1 MRRFVSVGFLVAC
14 AAGSPCVGQCTPSPT
29 NYCVTTNI
37 ETAGN
42 LNPGQSTLGV
52 VFYLN
57 GVESPVIT
65 LTRGQTYTFTM
76 VNGSPIHPFYLC
88 TDPVGAGSPEWTGG
102 VSPVGGVSGN
112 EVLTFAVPANAPAT
126 LYYGCMFHF
135 NMGWQINI
143 INGTPQCYAN
153 CDGSSIPPVLNVL
166 DFNCFLNQFAS
177 GGSYANCDGS
187 TIAPV
192 LNVLDFNCFLNRFA
206 AGCP

>member
-1 MRRFVSVGFLVAC
+1 MIGMLVAC
-14 AAGSPCVGQCTPSPT
+14 AAGTPCVAQCTPSAT
-29 NYCVTTNI
+29 NFCVTTGV

-76 VNGSPIHPFYLC
+76 ANTSPIHPFYLC
-88 TDPVGAGSPEWTGG
+88 TTSTGAGAPEWTDGVTPTGG
-102 VSPVGGVSGN
+102 VSGTQVK
-112 EVLTFAVPANAPAT
+112 TFTVPATAPD
-126 LYYGCMFHF
+126 LLFYGCEFHF

-153 CDGSSIPPVLNVL
+153 CDGSTAAPVLNVL
-166 DFNCFLNQFAS
+166 DFNCFLNQFS
-177 GGSYANCDGS
+177 GGAAYANCDGS
-187 TIAPV
+187 TAEPV